1 MLAAAHWSLRRMKM
15 ATFKYPTGV
24 LYSENTR
31 RSRRRKTSHTVA
43 YSLLA
48 FIGLILV
55 TLLSGMEAKASNPT
69 PHNLNWVDS
78 EPLNCLKAIDQAKAG
93 ENGVLL
99 LQRKDIF
106 DEWYVF
112 RTIFIYRFRTNDKV
126 MYCSVAKVTS
136 D

>member
-1 MLAAAHWSLRRMKM
+1 M

-31 RSRRRKTSHTVA
+31 RSRRRKTSHTVG

-69 PHNLNWVDS
+69 RHNLNWFDVKPMD
-78 EPLNCLKAIDQAKAG
+78 CLKAIEQAKAG

-99 LQRKDIF
+99 MQRKDIF

-112 RTIFIYRFRTNDKV
+112 RNIWIYRFRTDGKV
-126 MYCSVAKVTS
+126 MYCSAAQVKKS
-136 D
+136 